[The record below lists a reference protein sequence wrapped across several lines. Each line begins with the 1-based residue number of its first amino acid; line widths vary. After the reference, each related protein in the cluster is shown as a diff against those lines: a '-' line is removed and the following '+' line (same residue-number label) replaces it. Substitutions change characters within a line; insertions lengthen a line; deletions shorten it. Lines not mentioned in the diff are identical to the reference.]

1 MMSQDEIDKLGLDDN
16 SDELV
21 ADMQDRTTQEVVEG
35 ADDETEEL
43 PRLAR
48 PPQRS
53 QYFKQPVNWQKSA
66 GFLSNLDLMQA
77 EYDQQVFHKAAIN
90 QVKKALGS
98 KCTYL
103 SHIKDEKGSVTVK
116 AKLNINGKITT
127 FNVNLGLT
135 HPDDFTADTYKALN
149 ETLQKHLKSD
159 VKTG

>member
-1 MMSQDEIDKLGLDDN
+1 MSQDEIDELKIHTGIEGYEQLEKILDEATEN
-16 SDELV
+16 V
-21 ADMQDRTTQEVVEG
+21 AGEEE
-35 ADDETEEL
+35 AEEL

-53 QYFKQPVNWQKSA
+53 QYFGQPVNWQKSA